1 MKVIGF
7 RARPKEIRYAILE
20 YNGTDIVFLN
30 NGENKLK
37 YPVDATSPEKKIL
50 WVYRELERIFEDNCI
65 DRIAIKIN
73 EYGMENA
80 GKRET
85 TYVDATIMLI
95 AAQRNLPVTR
105 LLYSNLRLNSSTVQ
119 DAAVALVG
127 KTEKYWDS
135 AIADAIMAGVKVA
148 RG

>member
-7 RARPKEIRYAILE
+7 RARPTEIRYAILG

-37 YPVDATSPEKKIL
+37 YPVDATNPEIKIF
-50 WVYRELERIFEDNCI
+50 WVYRELERIFEENCI

-95 AAQRNLPVTR
+95 AARRNLPVTR
-105 LLYSNLRLNSSTVQ
+105 LLYSNLRLNSSTVK
-119 DAAVALVG
+119 DAAAALVG

-135 AIADAIMAGVKVA
+135 AIADAIMAGNKVA

>member
-7 RARPKEIRYAILE
+7 RAGPKEIRYAILE

-37 YPVDATSPEKKIL
+37 YPVDATNPEIKIF
-50 WVYRELERIFEDNCI
+50 WVYRELERIFEENCI

-73 EYGMENA
+73 EYGTEKA

-105 LLYSNLRLNSSTVQ
+105 LLYSNLKLNSSTVQ
-119 DAAVALVG
+119 DAAAALVG